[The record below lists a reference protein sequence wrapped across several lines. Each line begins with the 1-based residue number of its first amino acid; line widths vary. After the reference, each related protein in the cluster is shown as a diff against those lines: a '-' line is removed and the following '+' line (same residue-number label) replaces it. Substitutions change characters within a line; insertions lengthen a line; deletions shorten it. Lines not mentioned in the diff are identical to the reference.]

1 MNELLIT
8 LKPLALALGLGLLVG
23 LQRERTNAVLAGFR
37 TFPLITLA
45 GALCAILAKDFG
57 GWTVAM
63 GFVALGAMIV
73 VGNLA
78 ELKSPHPD
86 TGLTTEAAM
95 LVMYG
100 VGAYLVVGS
109 TTVAIILGGIVAV
122 LLHLKPQMQTFAGK
136 LGDEDFKAIMQFV
149 VITMLILPLLPNEY
163 YGPFQVLNPFKLWL
177 MVVLI
182 VGISLTGYI
191 VYKFFGDKAGTLA
204 GGILGGLISSTATTV
219 SYSRRTKES
228 PKTAALAAVV
238 IMMASA
244 IVFVRVLLLV
254 SSTAPN
260 FFRQA
265 GGPLGA
271 MLGVTLVLAA
281 VAWVMGRGESA
292 AMPKQSNPSELK
304 AALVFGALY
313 GVVLLAVA
321 AAKEYLGQ
329 SGLYAVAILSGLT
342 DMDAITLSVAQLV
355 QADKLD
361 GQTGWRLVITA
372 SLANLVF
379 KTGVVAVLA
388 NRALLG
394 RIAMLF
400 GGAFIGGLAII
411 FLWPN

>member
-1 MNELLIT
+1 MNELLLT

-23 LQRERTNAVLAGFR
+23 LQRERINTPLAGFR

-45 GALCAILAKDFG
+45 GALGAILAKDFG

-63 GFVALGAMIV
+63 GFVVLGVMIL

-78 ELKSPHPD
+78 ELKKPKPD

-109 TTVAIILGGIVAV
+109 TTVAIILGAVVAV
-122 LLHLKPQMQTFAGK
+122 LLHLKPQMQSFAGK

-163 YGPFQVLNPFKLWL
+163 FGPFKVLNPFKLWL

-191 VYKFFGDKAGTLA
+191 IYKFFGEKAGTLA

-219 SYSRRTKES
+219 SYARRTREN
-228 PKTAALAAVV
+228 PAMAALAAVV
-238 IMMASA
+238 VMVASA
-244 IVFVRVLLLV
+244 IVFARVLLLI
-254 SSTAPN
+254 STTAPK
-260 FFRQA
+260 FSSQA
-265 GGPLGA
+265 SGPLGV
-271 MLGVTLVLAA
+271 MFIVTLVLAGI
-281 VAWVMGRGESA
+281 AWSLARGEKSE
-292 AMPKQSNPSELK
+292 MPKQSNPSEMK

-313 GVVLLAVA
+313 GVVLLAAA
-321 AAKEYLGQ
+321 AAKEYFGQ
-329 SGLYAVAILSGLT
+329 SGLYAVAVLSGLT
-342 DMDAITLSVAQLV
+342 DMDAITLSVAEMV
-355 QADKLD
+355 QQDKLD
-361 GQTGWRLVITA
+361 APTGWRLILTA
-372 SLANLVF
+372 SLANLAF
-379 KTGVVAVLA
+379 KTGVVAVLG

-394 RIAMLF
+394 RIGLLF
-400 GGAFIGGLAII
+400 GGAFLGGLAII
-411 FLWPN
+411 FLWP

>member
-1 MNELLIT
+1 MNELLLT

-23 LQRERTNAVLAGFR
+23 LQRERTNTPLAGFR

-45 GALCAILAKDFG
+45 GALGAILAKDFG

-63 GFVALGAMIV
+63 GFVVLGVMIV

-78 ELKSPHPD
+78 ELKKPHPD

-109 TTVAIILGGIVAV
+109 TTVAIILGAVVAV
-122 LLHLKPQMQTFAGK
+122 LLHLKPQMQSFAGK

-149 VITMLILPLLPNEY
+149 VITMLILPLLPSEY
-163 YGPFQVLNPFKLWL
+163 YGPFKVLNPFKLWL

-191 VYKFFGDKAGTLA
+191 IYKFFGEKAGTLA

-219 SYSRRTKES
+219 SYARRTREN
-228 PKTAALAAVV
+228 PQTAALAAVV

-244 IVFVRVLLLV
+244 IVFARVLLLI
-254 SSTAPN
+254 STTAPT
-260 FFRQA
+260 FFSQA
-265 GGPLGA
+265 SGPLGV
-271 MLGVTLVLAA
+271 MLMVTLVLAGI
-281 VAWVMGRGESA
+281 AWSMARGEKSE
-292 AMPKQSNPSELK
+292 MPKQSNPSELK

-321 AAKEYLGQ
+321 AAKEYFGQ
-329 SGLYAVAILSGLT
+329 SGLYVVAVLSGLT
-342 DMDAITLSVAQLV
+342 DMDAITLSVAELV
-355 QADKLD
+355 HQDKLD
-361 GQTGWRLVITA
+361 APTGWRLVLTA
-372 SLANLVF
+372 SLSNLVF

-394 RIAMLF
+394 RVALLF
-400 GGAFIGGLAII
+400 GAAFLGGLAII
-411 FLWPN
+411 LFWP